1 MPTTDDAFLRVPAHL
16 VAESEAILHPL
27 GLSTDEAV
35 RLFLAQVSLRR
46 GLPFAV
52 TLPPGDCDDDLLAPA
67 ATRQAALDSYSRKGA
82 RGPALH
88 FGALR
93 E

>member
-1 MPTTDDAFLRVPAHL
+1 MSTIDEGFVRVPAS
-16 VAESEAILHPL
+16 VIAESEAILHAL

-52 TLPPGDCDDDLLAPA
+52 TLPADSPHGPDDDLLGSA
-67 ATRQAALDSYSRKGA
+67 AARQATLDSFYEDEPGR
-82 RGPALH
+82 
-88 FGALR
+88 
-93 E
+93 